1 MPPNRS
7 CDNVDEVDELD
18 GEGEGEIQ
26 TIRIV
31 NSEKGGKV
39 MCEICSSV
47 LKSAASLA
55 RHKKTIHGSYDKYM
69 CTDCGVISYVYFYVR
84 YKAVLQ

>member
-31 NSEKGGKV
+31 NTEKGGKV

-55 RHKKTIHGSYDKYM
+55 RHNKTIHGSYDKYM
-69 CTDCGVISYVYFYVR
+69 CTDCGVISYVYF
-84 YKAVLQ
+84 

>member
-39 MCEICSSV
+39 MCEICSSI
-47 LKSAASLA
+47 LKICSIIS
-55 RHKKTIHGSYDKYM
+55 KTQKVNSRK
-69 CTDCGVISYVYFYVR
+69 
-84 YKAVLQ
+84 L

>member
-31 NSEKGGKV
+31 NSEKGGKAARLCV
-39 MCEICSSV
+39 R
-47 LKSAASLA
+47 SAVPS
-55 RHKKTIHGSYDKYM
+55 
-69 CTDCGVISYVYFYVR
+69 
-84 YKAVLQ
+84 

>member
-26 TIRIV
+26 TIWIV
-31 NSEKGGKV
+31 KNSEKGGKV
-39 MCEICSSV
+39 RCEISI
-47 LKSAASLA
+47 LKSAAS
-55 RHKKTIHGSYDKYM
+55 
-69 CTDCGVISYVYFYVR
+69 
-84 YKAVLQ
+84 

>member
-31 NSEKGGKV
+31 NTEKGGKV

-47 LKSAASLA
+47 LKSAAFTEVMINICAQIVGL
-55 RHKKTIHGSYDKYM
+55 
-69 CTDCGVISYVYFYVR
+69 
-84 YKAVLQ
+84 